1 MSEINQE
8 TRIFS
13 LSGNHLSLDFI
24 NTLDDRM
31 DIQPSELL
39 ASYSDLV
46 SWSQQTGNM
55 TDEEAQVLLKEATQH
70 PAKAEKVRQQAI
82 TLREALF
89 RIFARITDD
98 ADPDEVDVQ
107 FFNAALAGALSK
119 VCVVPE
125 GDGFG
130 WDWNEKGIALD
141 RMLWPVIRATAD
153 LMTSKELRAV
163 RICASEDC
171 AWLFLDTS
179 KNHTRRWCDMKT
191 CGNRVKVSRHYERK
205 KQDVRKG

>member
-1 MSEINQE
+1 MESADGHYDGRGSAGAAQRSHAA
-8 TRIFS
+8 TR
-13 LSGNHLSLDFI
+13 
-24 NTLDDRM
+24 
-31 DIQPSELL
+31 
-39 ASYSDLV
+39 
-46 SWSQQTGNM
+46 
-55 TDEEAQVLLKEATQH
+55 
-70 PAKAEKVRQQAI
+70 AEKVRQQAI

-98 ADPDEVDVQ
+98 AVPDEVDVQ

-125 GDGFG
+125 GDSFE

-153 LMTSKELRAV
+153 LLTSKEMQAV

-205 KQDVRKG
+205 KENVGKG

>member
-24 NTLDDRM
+24 NTLEDRT
-31 DIQPSELL
+31 DLQPERG
-39 ASYSDLV
+39 V
-46 SWSQQTGNM
+46 ERGHVV
-55 TDEEAQVLLKEATQH
+55 EEAQVLLKEATQQ

-89 RIFARITDD
+89 RIFARIADD
-98 ADPDEVDVQ
+98 AVPDEVDVQ
-107 FFNAALAGALSK
+107 FFNAALADALSK
-119 VCVVPE
+119 VCIVPE

-153 LMTSKELRAV
+153 LMTSKELHAV
-163 RICASEDC
+163 RICASKDC

-205 KQDVRKG
+205 KQDIRKG